1 MDRDELRAL
10 HTVTAG
16 FYGLGSQCSYS
27 SWLKGTCE
35 GLTGNGQVSA
45 LFSLRVLR
53 VWTGFRKL
61 SCWPPPVPAV
71 TYQVQLMGAFP
82 EALPSGPGPGPGAPW
97 ALPSDPSSGLL
108 QLPSE
113 MILSVCVFLNPSPFP
128 FLNSSSPALESV
140 INFYFHRGIWLIFFS
155 S

>member
-1 MDRDELRAL
+1 MDWDELRAL

-45 LFSLRVLR
+45 L
-53 VWTGFRKL
+53 WTGFRKL

-71 TYQVQLMGAFP
+71 TYRVQLTGAFP
-82 EALPSGPGPGPGAPW
+82 EALPSGPGPGAPW

-113 MILSVCVFLNPSPFP
+113 MTLSVCVFLKPLPLS
-128 FLNSSSPALESV
+128 
-140 INFYFHRGIWLIFFS
+140 FFK
-155 S
+155 